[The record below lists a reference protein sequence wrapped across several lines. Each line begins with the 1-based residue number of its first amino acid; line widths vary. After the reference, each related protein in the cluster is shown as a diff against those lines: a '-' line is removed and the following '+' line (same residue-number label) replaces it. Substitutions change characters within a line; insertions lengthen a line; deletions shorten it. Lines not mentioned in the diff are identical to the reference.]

1 MNTWHR
7 AEVPL
12 RFQVSDKTLWTRTL
26 PLMTRVAGLGEPAV
40 TDPQPPA
47 DAPPEGCRGW
57 LLRSQPLNDELPV
70 LTRVG
75 GCLRYVPAQFQRY
88 YIDLTM
94 GFEAYKAKFSS
105 KTRSTLQRK
114 LRKWAEHCGGSTDWR
129 SYRGAEGLREFHALA
144 RRVSQRTYQERLLDA
159 GLPTDAEFLAELA
172 ERGARDAARG
182 WLLFRGGEPVAY
194 LYCPID
200 DGVLL
205 YAYLGYDPTEA
216 EWSPGTVLQWLAL
229 EALFAEGT
237 HRIFDFTEG
246 QSDHKR
252 LFATGSQLCGNVW
265 FLRRGLMTP
274 ALVNAHRCLSSLS
287 LTVGGWL
294 DAFGMRG
301 RVRRFLRAFG
311 GEN

>member
-1 MNTWHR
+1 MNAWHR

-26 PLMTRVAGLGEPAV
+26 PLMTRVAGLAEAAV

-47 DAPPEGCRGW
+47 QALPDGCRGW
-57 LLRSQPLNDELPV
+57 LLRSQPLTAELPV
-70 LTRVG
+70 LAGVG
-75 GCLRYVPAQFQRY
+75 GYLRYVPAQFQRY

-114 LRKWAEHCGGSTDWR
+114 LRKWSEHCGGATDWR

-144 RRVSQRTYQERLLDA
+144 RRVSLRTYQERLLDA
-159 GLPTDAEFLAELA
+159 GLPTDDEFMSELD
-172 ERGARDAARG
+172 ERGSRDAARG

-229 EALFAEGT
+229 EALFADGT
-237 HRIFDFTEG
+237 HRVFDFTEG

-252 LFATGSQLCGNVW
+252 LFATGSQLCANVW
-265 FLRRGLMTP
+265 LLKRDLMTRALLGVHRGVSTFSSIAGALAERWGVRSALRRL
-274 ALVNAHRCLSSLS
+274 
-287 LTVGGWL
+287 
-294 DAFGMRG
+294 
-301 RVRRFLRAFG
+301 LRARA
-311 GEN
+311 

>member
-1 MNTWHR
+1 MNAWHR

-40 TDPQPPA
+40 ADPQPPA
-47 DAPPEGCRGW
+47 EALPDGCRGW
-57 LLRSQPLNDELPV
+57 LLRSQPLNAELPV

-114 LRKWAEHCGGSTDWR
+114 LRKWAEHCGGATDWR

-159 GLPTDAEFLAELA
+159 GLPTDAEFMAELA

-200 DGVLL
+200 EGVLL

-265 FLRRGLMTP
+265 FLRATLTGRCMIGGHRLMSWTSGRAGD
-274 ALVNAHRCLSSLS
+274 ALGRL
-287 LTVGGWL
+287 GWR
-294 DAFGMRG
+294 AA
-301 RVRRFLRAFG
+301 VRRLIRASG
-311 GEN
+311 

>member
-1 MNTWHR
+1 M
-7 AEVPL
+7 
-12 RFQVSDKTLWTRTL
+12 SLWRQTSADLSAQAAGRRIFHAT
-26 PLMTRVAGLGEPAV
+26 PTMMVRVAGPGAV
-40 TDPQPPA
+40 PEADPSPPA
-47 DAPPEGCRGW
+47 ERLPDQARGW
-57 LLRSQPLNDELPV
+57 LVYWQPLVAVPKV
-70 LTRVG
+70 LVEMG
-75 GCLRYVPAQFQRY
+75 AYLRYIPHTYQHF

-114 LRKWAEHCGGSTDWR
+114 LRKWAEHCGGATDWR

-159 GLPTDAEFLAELA
+159 GLPTDAEFMAELA

-194 LYCPID
+194 LYCPLD

-265 FLRRGLMTP
+265 FLRRGFGASATIRSHV
-274 ALVNAHRCLSSLS
+274 AVGRLSAAAGNL
-287 LTVGGWL
+287 L
-294 DAFGMRG
+294 DRWNLRG
-301 RVRRFLRAFG
+301 AVRRLIRAS
-311 GEN
+311 